1 MKTLEGKKTYIV
13 AALLVVKALLS
24 WLSGDATVSEALD
37 MIQLRTGLC
46 ALRAWI
52 VGASGTRTIRGA

>member
-37 MIQLRTGLC
+37 MILLGTGLG
-46 ALRAWI
+46 ALRAGI
-52 VGASGTRTIRGA
+52 GGEK

>member
-37 MIQLRTGLC
+37 MILLGTWLG
-46 ALRAWI
+46 AFRAGI
-52 VGASGTRTIRGA
+52 GGAK